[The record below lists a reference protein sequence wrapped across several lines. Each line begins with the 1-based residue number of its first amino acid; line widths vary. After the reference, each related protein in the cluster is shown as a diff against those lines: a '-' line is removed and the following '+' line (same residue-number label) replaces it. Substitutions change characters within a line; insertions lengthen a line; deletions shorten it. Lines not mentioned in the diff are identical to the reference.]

1 MHNGEFEVGRRMLRN
16 YINATM
22 GFGELSERVGS
33 APKSL
38 MRMLSERSNPHADRL
53 FGIIRHLQ
61 SRDRFKVRVVP
72 KPSRAGV
79 RAGLLRAPAALESC
93 LLFEEMVPEAGVE
106 PARF

>member
-33 APKSL
+33 PPKSL

-53 FGIIRHLQ
+53 LGIIRHLQ

-72 KPSRAGV
+72 EAIPRRRA
-79 RAGLLRAPAALESC
+79 RR
-93 LLFEEMVPEAGVE
+93 
-106 PARF
+106 PARTHAA